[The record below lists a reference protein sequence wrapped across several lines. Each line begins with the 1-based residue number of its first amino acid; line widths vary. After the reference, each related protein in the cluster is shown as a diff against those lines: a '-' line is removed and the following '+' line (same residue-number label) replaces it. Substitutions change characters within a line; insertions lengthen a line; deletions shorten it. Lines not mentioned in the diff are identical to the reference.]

1 MAFRSGPVHV
11 FVVAPLLLC
20 WGLERLLQTAAL
32 GIRIAATAQSVEDAL
47 QVIHTVRAHVM
58 VVDDERQLD
67 SAALAQVAAVL
78 PVMLLTSERSDE
90 SMLES
95 LAGHV
100 AAVARKTDSPAI
112 LLQAIARACE
122 SARPRPGHYPMLAET
137 EDAAGDA
144 DQIRISRLTAREKK
158 LIVAMLCSETA
169 PGKVIASRLC
179 ISEQTLRNHLSSI
192 YGKLGVHNQQKQHTN
207 TAKNELYRLAS

>member
-1 MAFRSGPVHV
+1 MRRSMNVNAHSALRCRDAEAGRAHRFALRRAAHAQRTGAFSYSPRDIKPMLHSCALRSIPENATGRCAMAFRSGPVHV

-67 SAALAQVAAVL
+67 SSALAQVAAVL

-100 AAVARKTDSPAI
+100 AA
-112 LLQAIARACE
+112 
-122 SARPRPGHYPMLAET
+122 
-137 EDAAGDA
+137 
-144 DQIRISRLTAREKK
+144 
-158 LIVAMLCSETA
+158 
-169 PGKVIASRLC
+169 
-179 ISEQTLRNHLSSI
+179 
-192 YGKLGVHNQQKQHTN
+192 
-207 TAKNELYRLAS
+207 